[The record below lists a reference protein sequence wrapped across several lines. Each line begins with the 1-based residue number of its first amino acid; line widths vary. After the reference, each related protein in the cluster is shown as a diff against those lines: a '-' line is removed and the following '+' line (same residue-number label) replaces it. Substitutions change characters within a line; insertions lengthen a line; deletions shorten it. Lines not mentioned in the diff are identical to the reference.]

1 MNLPIIASKYP
12 PKNRKA
18 VWLQLDDNGGIKSIR
33 KASTLSNITMGAKT
47 VVSFISISDNKN
59 IRTLD

>member
-33 KASTLSNITMGAKT
+33 KASNNGGGL
-47 VVSFISISDNKN
+47 
-59 IRTLD
+59 